1 MQTKEFYD
9 LAEDTY
15 EWVERNV
22 SPEVF
27 EWFGGVG
34 AYMDALDNDVIST
47 VLDTHPAFI
56 PYLTLDLVETVSGE
70 EETRELPDDL
80 VAYIREHF
88 ENEEEPVGE

>member
-9 LAEDTY
+9 LVEDTY

-47 VLDTHPAFI
+47 VLDTHPAFD
-56 PYLTLDLVETVSGE
+56 TLIVLDAAETISGE
-70 EETRELPDDL
+70 EEARELPEEL

-88 ENEEEPVGE
+88 ENEED